1 MSKSK
6 KKSKQKALE
15 ARRRKNRRLE
25 KELRA
30 AQQANVQK
38 DGVSPDLFRENPH
51 HEPVLAEIAAQT
63 VKTPEKP
70 QKTPEKTEKAH
81 SGPKG
86 RSWRSKPW
94 VWYPLFLLAPAVIV
108 FCCQLVTL
116 QNAGDVFDWIGAC
129 FGAAAFTYGLL
140 LALVVLL
147 VALTGSLFF
156 SALLVGAPAL
166 VLSLASHFKEV
177 ANGVPL
183 LVSDLAMAT
192 RAGDIAGFMR
202 PGMSLGEG
210 TWWAIGLLA
219 VFLVLTALFGH
230 RTRAQRRGWYG
241 RTVSGLLAVL
251 VLLGSA
257 NFAPAAAFLSGPG
270 DEIQAQR
277 NDRLGLLA
285 GIYSGILDSAVQEPD
300 AYNENNMNAILV
312 EARLAAARSA
322 PVPEEGVRPNVVLL
336 MSESFCDPE
345 AVLPGVNFIDDPIP
359 NYRALAEEFPAGE
372 FLSNTYAGGTGN
384 VEMEVMTG
392 VPIAFV
398 GEDEDLTALK
408 DSSSYERIPSIVK
421 AFAGSGYATEFVHSY
436 TDRLYNRSDNLPAI
450 GFEKV
455 LFEADFPED
464 ADRAGPYLSDM
475 ALTEMMIAEFEG
487 RDKEKPLLLFGL
499 SMENH
504 QPYFEGKFPESSGLR
519 FESDALSEEALGS
532 VDALL
537 YGLHGADEALGALL
551 DYFENCGEPV
561 LVIFWGDH
569 LPGLSMDE
577 DHTIYSILGYSSS
590 ANTKAWS
597 PEELKR
603 MHTTRFLVWNNYGA
617 EPDVPETVS
626 TLEMSGGILDWA
638 GVEKPLYFHWVDA
651 AMEDMRLYRQRLFVA
666 GAGTA
671 YYVPPAGTAEER
683 TADTYRTLVYDILYG
698 EGYIAGEMTGGGR

>member
-1 MSKSK
+1 MSKTG
-6 KKSKQKALE
+6 KKSRQKTLE
-15 ARRRKNRRLE
+15 ARRRQNRRRG
-25 KELRA
+25 KALRA
-30 AQQANVQK
+30 AAEGDALAPALPPKAPQ
-38 DGVSPDLFRENPH
+38 E
-51 HEPVLAEIAAQT
+51 EPVSDGMLPEEE
-63 VKTPEKP
+63 KTPASGGRRGRKEER
-70 QKTPEKTEKAH
+70 PEEARKKWA
-81 SGPKG
+81 
-86 RSWRSKPW
+86 WRSKPW
-94 VWYPLFLLAPAVIV
+94 VWYPLFLLGPAIIL
-108 FCCQLVTL
+108 FCCQLATL
-116 QNAGDVFDWIGAC
+116 QSAAEVFAWMGGC
-129 FGAAAFTYGLL
+129 FGAAAFTYALL

-147 VALTGSLFF
+147 LALTRSLFF
-156 SALLVGAPAL
+156 STLLVGAPAL

-183 LVSDLAMAT
+183 LVSDLAMAA

-202 PGMSLGEG
+202 PGMDLGEG
-210 TWWAIGLLA
+210 TWWSVGVLAALL
-219 VFLVLTALFGH
+219 LVIALFGH
-230 RTRAQRRGWYG
+230 RTRAQGWGWYG

-312 EARLAAARSA
+312 EARHAAEQSA
-322 PVPEEGVRPNVVLL
+322 PTAADSVRPNVILL

-345 AVLPGVNFIDDPIP
+345 AVLPGVDFIDDPIP
-359 NYRALAEEFPAGE
+359 NYRALAEEWPSGQ

-398 GEDEDLTALK
+398 GEDEDLTSLK
-408 DSSSYERIPSIVK
+408 DGSSYERIPSIVK
-421 AFAGSGYATEFVHSY
+421 AFAGAGYATEFVHSY
-436 TDRLYNRSDNLPAI
+436 TDRLYNRADNLPAI

-455 LFEADFPED
+455 LFEADFPEN

-475 ALTEMMIAEFEG
+475 ALTDMLISEFEG

-504 QPYFEGKFPESSGLR
+504 QPYFEGKFPEPSGLR
-519 FESDALSEEALGS
+519 FESDELNEEQLGS

-537 YGLHGADEALGALL
+537 YGLHGADEALGVLL
-551 DYFENCGEPV
+551 DYFETCGEPV
-561 LVIFWGDH
+561 MVVFWGDH
-569 LPGLSMDE
+569 LPGLSMDA
-577 DHTIYSILGYSSS
+577 DSTIYSILGYSST
-590 ANTKAWS
+590 ADTKAWS

-617 EPDVPETVS
+617 DPEIPGTVS
-626 TLEMSGGILDWA
+626 TLELGSGILDWA

-651 AMEDMRLYRQRLFVA
+651 ALTDMLLYRQRLFVA
-666 GAGTA
+666 GDGTPYYAPPEGTA
-671 YYVPPAGTAEER
+671 AQER
-683 TADTYRTLVYDILYG
+683 ADTYRTLVYDILYG
-698 EGYIAGEMTGGGR
+698 EGYIAREMTRVEP